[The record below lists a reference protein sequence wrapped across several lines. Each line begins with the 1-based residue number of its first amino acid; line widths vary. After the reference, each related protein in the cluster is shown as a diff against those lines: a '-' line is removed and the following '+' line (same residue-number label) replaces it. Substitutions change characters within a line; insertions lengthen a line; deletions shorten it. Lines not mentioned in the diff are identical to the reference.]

1 MNRRTLSIILV
12 VGVVAVGGFFAY
24 RQVTGGSTRAN
35 AVANLQTAEVQRGT
49 IVASINAAGAIGVP
63 QSATLVWRASGTVAE
78 VPVKVGD
85 PVKKGDVLMALDPAS
100 PPASV
105 IQAQADLIAAQ
116 QALDELLHPTDMDK
130 ANAQKAVADAQD
142 ALVKAQK
149 ALRIVQN
156 PVGQGLTN
164 AISDAKLALDNAQ
177 ANLQLSNVSTD
188 VAALQNQVFVT
199 NWYRRQW
206 EQAKA
211 KYDASNASTDLK
223 DAMDLA
229 WNAYQI
235 QLDKQLTLELRINTD
250 KAGKTDAVNK
260 AQAQYDT
267 AVANLNAAQQGP
279 DPVKLAAAQANVAVA
294 QANLA
299 NVQQQLDQ
307 LTNPDPNDIATAKA
321 RILAAQTTVDS
332 MRLVAPFTGTV
343 VAVSNRVGDLVDNG
357 QTALVLA
364 DVSSLQIQVD
374 VSEVDI
380 NQVSVGQEVKLTADA
395 APAQTFKG
403 TVSDIAYM
411 GKSQQGVVTFPVMV
425 VIPNPDPALKP
436 GMTGAVSIVTDTH
449 ANVLLV
455 PNRAV
460 HTTGGQRTVTVLF
473 EGQQISVPVTL
484 GLTSSSVSEVLD
496 GALKEGD
503 AVVLNPTTATTG
515 AQGGGFGLFGLL
527 GGGGGSVRGGP

>member
-1 MNRRTLSIILV
+1 VNRRNLIITLV
-12 VGVVAVGGFFAY
+12 VGVLAVGGFFIY
-24 RQVTGGSTRAN
+24 RQVSSQSTSTSA
-35 AVANLQTAEVQRGT
+35 AANLQTAEVQRGT
-49 IVASINAAGAIGVP
+49 VVASINAAGAVGVP
-63 QSATLVWRASGTVAE
+63 QSATLVWRASGTVAQ

-85 PVKKGDVLMALDPAS
+85 QVKKGDVLMALDPAS

-105 IQAQADLIAAQ
+105 IQAQSDLIAAQ
-116 QALDELLHPTDMDK
+116 QALDALLHPTDMDK
-130 ANAQKAVADAQD
+130 ANAQKAIADAQD

-149 ALRIVQN
+149 ALSIVQN

-164 AISDAKLALDNAQ
+164 AISDAKLALDTAQ

-199 NWYRRQW
+199 NWYRRNW
-206 EQAKA
+206 EEAKA
-211 KYDASNASTDLK
+211 KYDSSNGAQDLK
-223 DAMDLA
+223 DAMDQV
-229 WNAYQI
+229 WNAYQS

-250 KAGKTDAVNK
+250 KAGKTDTVNK
-260 AQAQYDT
+260 AQSQYDT
-267 AVANLNAAQQGP
+267 AVANLNAAQKGP
-279 DPVKLAAAQANVAVA
+279 DPVRLATAQANVAVA

-299 NVQQQLDQ
+299 NAQQQLDQ

-332 MRLVAPFTGTV
+332 MRLVATFTGTV

-357 QTALVLA
+357 QTALILA

-380 NQVSVGQEVKLTADA
+380 NQISVGQEVNLTADA
-395 APAQTFKG
+395 ALGLTFKG

-411 GKSQQGVVTFPVMV
+411 GESQQGVVTFPVTV

-455 PNRAV
+455 PNRAI

-484 GLTSSSVSEVLD
+484 GLTSNFVSEIVD
-496 GALKEGD
+496 GAVKEGD
-503 AVVLNPTTATTG
+503 TVVINASSTTTTTG
-515 AQGGGFGLFGLL
+515 GGGGFGLFGF
-527 GGGGGSVRGGP
+527 GGGGGRGGP